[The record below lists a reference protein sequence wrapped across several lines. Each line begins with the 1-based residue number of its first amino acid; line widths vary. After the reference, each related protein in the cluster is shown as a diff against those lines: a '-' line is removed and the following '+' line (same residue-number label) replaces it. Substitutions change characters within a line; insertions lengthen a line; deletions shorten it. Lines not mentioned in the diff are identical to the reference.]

1 MPTNINGTTG
11 IDQIQDSTVTV
22 NKIAAGAVT
31 EAKLADGA
39 VTAAKLAPGVISTDS
54 VLAATAGASVGAVG
68 TYAWA
73 VTTTTTGVSLEPG
86 QTLAGSGLAYS
97 GGRSTAMSVT
107 TSYVIGSGTWRAVG
121 GISSPANIQIQTLF
135 LRIS

>member
-11 IDQIQDSTVTV
+11 IDQIQDGT
-22 NKIAAGAVT
+22 VT

-54 VLAATAGASVGAVG
+54 VLAATAGLTVGAVG
-68 TYAWA
+68 TYAFLGS
-73 VTTTTTGVSLEPG
+73 TSSTLDSRTEGFTVSGSILRYSNASGTP
-86 QTLAGSGLAYS
+86 AGG
-97 GGRSTAMSVT
+97 
-107 TSYVIGSGTWRAVG
+107 IPSGTWRLIGATSTTTG
-121 GISSPANIQIQTLF
+121 SKSTLY